1 MGKRV
6 INFLIA
12 EYLVVGIICLNIG
25 INIALGFP
33 AVRADWEC
41 PLVLADL
48 ACLSYFVVEIALK
61 IHIFGWSGFW
71 SKGMN
76 RFDFIIVLASCPTL
90 IAPFAETQFSVL
102 LALRS
107 ARLIRLLRI
116 LRFVPDAERLWA
128 GVARALRAS
137 VGLIL
142 ALFLYNL
149 ILGLMACHLFHDVA
163 PEHFGD
169 PMESLYTL
177 FKAFTIEGW
186 YEIPDL
192 IAARNPQEPWL
203 GTLARGFFVIAVIT
217 GGLLGLSIVNAV
229 LVDEMVKDN
238 QDALEREVA
247 ELRTELEARDA
258 RREALLREIV
268 ERLDRGAPP
277 PDVGGV

>member
-1 MGKRV
+1 MGQRIIK
-6 INFLIA
+6 FLIA
-12 EYLVVGIICLNIG
+12 EYLVLGIICLNIG

-33 AVRADWEC
+33 AVRAEWEY

-48 ACLSYFVVEIALK
+48 ACLWYFVVEIALK
-61 IHIFGWSGFW
+61 IYVFGWTGFW

-76 RFDFIIVLASCPTL
+76 RFDFCIVLASSPTL
-90 IAPFAETQFSVL
+90 IAPFAETQFSAL

-128 GVARALRAS
+128 GVSRALRAS

-149 ILGLMACHLFHDVA
+149 VLGLMACHLFHDVA

-192 IAARNPQEPWL
+192 IAAENPHQPWL

-229 LVDEMVKDN
+229 LVDEMVQDN

-247 ELRTELEARDA
+247 ALRTELAERDA

-268 ERLDRGAPP
+268 ERLEGPVTPP
-277 PDVGGV
+277 EFDDV